1 MSDELHT
8 CGWCDKT
15 DEKCEC
21 PPHQGPS
28 ELAPVSLLEA
38 VCECVHWCRANVN
51 LKYLTNHHENCP
63 HYNDSLMDVWKVTM
77 DGISCYVDN
86 EQDAR
91 ETAGDEQRDDITV
104 TKEKMHREV
113 FEHLPEFEGF

>member
-1 MSDELHT
+1 MSNEL
-8 CGWCDKT
+8 
-15 DEKCEC
+15 EKA
-21 PPHQGPS
+21 S
-28 ELAPVSLLEA
+28 EQTPAPAVCSKDLLEA
-38 VCECVHWCRANVN
+38 ACECVHWCRENVN

-63 HYNDSLMDVWKVTM
+63 HYNDSLMDVWKVSF
-77 DGISCYVDN
+77 GRSHCYVEN

-91 ETAGDEQRDDITV
+91 ETAGDEGQEIGVDGVIEI

>member
-1 MSDELHT
+1 MNIQATSTLETGDAQ
-8 CGWCDKT
+8 GRSA
-15 DEKCEC
+15 
-21 PPHQGPS
+21 PPT
-28 ELAPVSLLEA
+28 LLEA

-63 HYNDSLMDVWKVTM
+63 HYNDSLMDVWKVTV

-91 ETAGDEQRDDITV
+91 ETASDEQRDDITV